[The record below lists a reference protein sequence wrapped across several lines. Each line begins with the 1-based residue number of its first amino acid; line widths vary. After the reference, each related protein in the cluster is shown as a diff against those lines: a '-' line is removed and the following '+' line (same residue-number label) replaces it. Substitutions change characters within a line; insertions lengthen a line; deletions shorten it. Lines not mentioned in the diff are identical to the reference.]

1 MYRVGDV
8 FEDTYE
14 ATGDHL
20 ISVIDE
26 IIHYDED
33 DSWVYMMRS
42 VNNIDWMYELS
53 TPSIEDK
60 AFTYSMTPESLE
72 SEAKLLKI

>member
-1 MYRVGDV
+1 MCVNKR
-8 FEDTYE
+8 EDTYST
-14 ATGDHL
+14 TGDHL

-42 VNNIDWMYELS
+42 VNNIDWMYELKF
-53 TPSIEDK
+53 PSIEDK
-60 AFTYSMTPESLE
+60 SYTYSMTPEQLE
-72 SEAKLLKI
+72 SEAKLLNI